1 MDKDSQVD
9 AKIKIPGFAG
19 KHSEG
24 NRHSSKSTKH
34 FEAIINSWNILDV
47 FQIAQHLIKV
57 PENARL
63 VHLVFSAA
71 TMCVAVVL
79 WHSQL
84 AHFAFVC
91 AIGLSTVKPLAI
103 IYGAKQSCLICLFG
117 FRMAL
122 HCQHLFP
129 WQRSREWSCSISSIL
144 QSMKLR
150 NAGEFYFDVISSKY
164 EEAAA
169 NSKIPAS
176 CIILVRVATIHEL
189 SGHRYARE
197 EWFMLG
203 PLIPLKKV
211 SYMIARVEI
220 TDIWGRTTGL
230 CGVSSCILL

>member
-9 AKIKIPGFAG
+9 ATIKILGFAG

-34 FEAIINSWNILDV
+34 FVGDLKLLEYLGCVSNCTGFAK
-47 FQIAQHLIKV
+47 LIKV

-103 IYGAKQSCLICLFG
+103 IYRAKQSCLICLFR
-117 FRMAL
+117 FRMTL

-129 WQRSREWSCSISSIL
+129 WQRSRERSCSVSSIRTIL

-176 CIILVRVATIHEL
+176 CIILVRIATIHEL

-203 PLIPLKKV
+203 ALIHWRKCLTWSLALK
-211 SYMIARVEI
+211 
-220 TDIWGRTTGL
+220 
-230 CGVSSCILL
+230 